1 MAQSDLDYIAPEIQ
15 METGKGTTYLCDMFS
30 LGMTICA
37 IYNNGRSLIQA
48 THSTSNYVR
57 QIDRVS
63 FDVYM
68 FQTLSSDLT
77 CLKECIMVYI
87 VQVSSLVQI

>member
-48 THSTSNYVR
+48 NHSTSTYAKHV
-57 QIDRVS
+57 DRVS
-63 FDVYM
+63 ISKIDLV
-68 FQTLSSDLT
+68 TL
-77 CLKECIMVYI
+77 
-87 VQVSSLVQI
+87 